1 MCEQFLDSYFLRL
14 RGYCCTIYIGMYLFK
29 KVIFFSFFEARENWL
44 PWNVANV
51 QCAVFGIAFVDG
63 LGENNLWAP
72 RFKQSRV
79 VGLSTR
85 GTNKLIY
92 TEGSNRFSQWDTMR
106 VLYRGNWSCRQCTV
120 HGIAS
125 WMDKEK
131 TTLLGCLP
139 ATVVQL
145 WQVIFRKHYIETMLL
160 SSSLI
165 GLFWLH
171 FYSRTIALIQL
182 LFPILAVC

>member
-1 MCEQFLDSYFLRL
+1 M
-14 RGYCCTIYIGMYLFK
+14 
-29 KVIFFSFFEARENWL
+29 IFFFLFEARENWL
-44 PWNVANV
+44 PWNVDNV
-51 QCAVFGIAFVDG
+51 QCAVRGIAFVDG
-63 LGENNLWAP
+63 LGEKTCEHPGSSLRAP
-72 RFKQSRV
+72 RFKRPRV
-79 VGLSTR
+79 VGLLSTR

-92 TEGSNRFSQWDTMR
+92 TEDSNRFSQWGTAR

-131 TTLLGCLP
+131 TTLLGCLA
-139 ATVVQL
+139 ATGVQL
-145 WQVIFRKHYIETMLL
+145 WQVIFRQCYIDRMLL